1 MFADMFR
8 PGYRMFLTFAAS
20 AALAACGGDDRT
32 AGGVTANEARALD
45 DAAEMLEQRRLPD
58 GLATAP
64 AAPDAEPPPLPPA
77 TGSGQ

>member
-1 MFADMFR
+1 MFAGMSR
-8 PGYRMFLTFAAS
+8 PGHRMFLTLAAT
-20 AALAACGGDDRT
+20 AALAGCGGDDRT

-45 DAAEMLEQRRLPD
+45 DAAEMLEQGRLPD

-77 TGSGQ
+77 AGPRK